1 MEFKIS
7 RNKTNKKYTGEI
19 VKYFIQ
25 LFRNELTFT
34 LS

>member
-7 RNKTNKKYTGEI
+7 RNKTNKKYTVEMFN
-19 VKYFIQ
+19 YFIQ